1 MRTRLFSFIL
11 FCLTSI
17 TSFSQIPI
25 KGKIVSLPD
34 KQPIAFANIGI
45 INSSIGT
52 IANTDGSFSF
62 KIPSYFSHDSVLFSA
77 LGYSKIFI
85 PVSELTRETE
95 LTVYLREAPYALS
108 EVMLTAERVKA
119 KIYKAGNR
127 KFDGGSLYADTVMA
141 GAAMALLIQN
151 KSPKFRYPV
160 YIQDAQ
166 LRIVKN
172 TFREFKIRVRLLEA
186 ENIKGLIMPGKDLL
200 NQSVVVES
208 KIADGWLKIDL
219 SSYQLK
225 MDRDFF
231 LVFEWILEQKDRS
244 HLYQQYEQFRAEHPS
259 QVSIDYSIINGV
271 RVPYYNYQGNFYLGT
286 SFGISVA
293 PSILN
298 KQTSYY
304 RLNSFGRWIPGTSV
318 LAGSV
323 TLSDQPHPTLA
334 DTIES
339 EDEPSEEAL
348 LSYYKRN
355 PVSTV
360 NISSDSI
367 AYPISGISDLHTR
380 FADPIRIELHRNE
393 NQLAFFAYNLTHYPY
408 ELIMDFSKIHN
419 LEPVVSRKTYTLSPG
434 VNRLLV
440 LTVTDRADANYHY
453 ELSVK
458 ELIGDP
464 DARPDDA
471 FAYLIPV
478 GNSRKAMVNDSAQA
492 YYEDQF
498 IMAAGDTVF
507 AMRKGVVT
515 ATAGM
520 GKVVDRI
527 GGAGSFEVL
536 HADGTVMVYQHLD
549 TSHVFVQAGET
560 IYPGQAL
567 SIVREKGDL
576 QVMLFSFVGEGRVKR
591 MRIPYFQ
598 KPGMTISYDNI
609 SNGAAVEYTTDIIVK
624 EMTEKEI
631 RSHKFIH

>member
-1 MRTRLFSFIL
+1 MVTRIFSFIIC
-11 FCLTSI
+11 FLTI
-17 TSFSQIPI
+17 TSSFSQILV

-62 KIPSYFSHDSVLFSA
+62 KIPTYYTHDSVLFSA

-85 PVSELTRETE
+85 PIEELRQETA
-95 LTVYLREAPYALS
+95 LTVYLKEAPYALS

-119 KIYKAGNR
+119 KVYKVGNR
-127 KFDGGSLYADTVMA
+127 KFEGGSLYADTVMA
-141 GAAMALLIQN
+141 GAAMAVLIQN
-151 KSPKFRYPV
+151 KSPKFQYPV

-172 TFREFKIRVRLLEA
+172 TFPEFKIRVRLLEA

-208 KIADGWLKIDL
+208 QMVDGWLNIDL
-219 SSYQLK
+219 SPYQLK

-244 HLYQQYEQFRAEHPS
+244 HLYQQYEQFRAEHPD

-298 KQTSYY
+298 KYPSYY

-323 TLSDQPHPTLA
+323 TLSDQPNPTLA

-339 EDEPSEEAL
+339 EDEPSEAAL
-348 LSYYKRN
+348 LSYYKKN

-360 NISSDSI
+360 NFPIDSVE
-367 AYPISGISDLHTR
+367 YPLSGISDLYTR

-393 NQLAFFAYNLTHYPY
+393 NQLAFFAYNLTYYPY

-419 LEPVVSRKTYTLSPG
+419 LVPVVTRKTYTLSPG

-440 LTVTDRADANYHY
+440 LTVTDRTDDNYHY

-464 DARPDDA
+464 GARPDDT
-471 FAYLIPV
+471 FLYLIPV
-478 GNSRKAMVNDSAQA
+478 RNNQRAVVADSVSV
-492 YYEDQF
+492 YPEDQF
-498 IMAAGDTVF
+498 LMAAGDTVF

-515 ATAGM
+515 ATNRM
-520 GKVVDRI
+520 EKTVDRI
-527 GGAGSFEVL
+527 SPESIEVL
-536 HADGTVMVYQHLD
+536 HADGTVMVYQNLD
-549 TSHVFVQAGET
+549 TAHVFVQAGKT

-567 SIVREKGDL
+567 GVVGDQGKL
-576 QVMLFSFVGEGRVKR
+576 QVMLFAFIGEGKVKR
-591 MRIPYFQ
+591 M
-598 KPGMTISYDNI
+598 
-609 SNGAAVEYTTDIIVK
+609 
-624 EMTEKEI
+624 EI
-631 RSHKFIH
+631 RYYSAKISK